1 MPPKIIRY
9 QIMRR
14 LIFKYNKKIIKKNMK
29 TKYIKVSVNRDD
41 KYTDY
46 QKSNIGNEPYEYG
59 AFIDGFEEAEKQY
72 IKVPDRE
79 DEMREMLE
87 EYVQAIENETI
98 IVIEN
103 EDNDGWENFGGKFY
117 DKAKQLLNK

>member
-1 MPPKIIRY
+1 
-9 QIMRR
+9 MRR